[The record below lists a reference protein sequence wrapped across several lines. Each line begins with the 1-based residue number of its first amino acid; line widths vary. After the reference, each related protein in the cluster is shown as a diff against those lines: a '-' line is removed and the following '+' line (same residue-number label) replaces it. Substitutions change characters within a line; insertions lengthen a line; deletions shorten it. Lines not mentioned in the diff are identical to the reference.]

1 MEKKSSKRGKFLPIP
16 EYMKAWSSALAAEFE
31 DWPQVT
37 QKSFFGFTA
46 LYRGKTIFGLLPRTK
61 SVFKPNAVAFR
72 FESLNRTVQT
82 LLEKDPRVAAFDKNK
97 TRWFTFELSSDSD
110 LHGAL
115 NYLGRAFDSVR
126 SPNKTQ

>member
-1 MEKKSSKRGKFLPIP
+1 MTVKMSPSFPPISDQ
-16 EYMKAWSSALAAEFE
+16 MKAWSAALAAELR

-61 SVFKPNAVAFR
+61 SVFKPDAVAFR
-72 FESLNRTVQT
+72 FESLSREVKP
-82 LLEKDPRVAAFDKNK
+82 LLAKDARIAAFDKKK

-115 NYLGRAFDSVR
+115 YYLGRAFDSAR
-126 SPNKTQ
+126 SPKKTK